1 MRRLSEQR
9 RKVVVM
15 AASVSVLAASEGLIL
30 PRHLAGGW
38 EWLRWVWL
46 GVVVLLLV
54 KVMVELWK
62 LKREEG

>member
-15 AASVSVLAASEGLIL
+15 AASVSVLSSSSLLIL
-30 PRHLAGGW
+30 PHHLSARW
-38 EWLRWVWL
+38 EFVRGVWL
-46 GVVVLLLV
+46 GLMVVLLV
-54 KVMVELWK
+54 KVIVELWK